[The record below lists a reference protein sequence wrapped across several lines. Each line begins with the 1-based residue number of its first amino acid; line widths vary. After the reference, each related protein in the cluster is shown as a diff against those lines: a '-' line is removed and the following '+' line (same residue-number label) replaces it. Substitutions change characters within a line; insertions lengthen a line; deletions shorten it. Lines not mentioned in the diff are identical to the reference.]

1 MTFNE
6 GMQIDTSTTSSSGGG
21 RGPGRGIAVGGGLG
35 GLLIVVVA
43 LFLGVDP
50 STVIPQQQQ
59 IDTGGVEAPGFDLS
73 QCKTGEDANTDRAV
87 PRGGDGQLGGRRVG
101 SSCCPATRGRT
112 SRLFTGQVDTGCG
125 PATSDVGPFY
135 CPVDQTAYFDTD
147 FFQVLVDQ
155 FGSSG
160 GPLAQEY
167 VVAHEYGHHVQNLK
181 GVLGRAQQDPGQGAT
196 GGGVR
201 TELQAD
207 CYAGVWAHYAAITKQ
222 ESTGVPFLEPLS
234 DKDIADALS
243 AASSVGDDRI
253 QKAADRPGQSRGVDP
268 RLVRATAEV
277 VHRRLPDRRPEQVR
291 HLRDQQPWVG
301 PHGRRRRRRALP
313 RDVRRAGSLRGNR
326 NGHHRPRRRHHR
338 LLPRR
343 GGGPRRR
350 GPMRHCG
357 NSTEPARRRR
367 RPGDDRG
374 DARTTRSC
382 RSKCTTPDWMS
393 AS

>member
-6 GMQIDTSTTSSSGGG
+6 GMQIDTSTTSTSGG
-21 RGPGRGIAVGGGLG
+21 RGPGRGIAIGGGLG

-50 STVIPQQQQ
+50 SSVVSPQQQF
-59 IDTGGVEAPGFDLS
+59 DTGGVEAPGFDLT
-73 QCKTGEDANTDRAV
+73 QCKTGADANRIVQCRVVATGNSVDGV
-87 PRGGDGQLGGRRVG
+87 WEQLLRGYARPQV
-101 SSCCPATRGRT
+101 
-112 SRLFTGQVDTGCG
+112 RLFSGRVDTGCG

-160 GPLAQEY
+160 GPFAQEY
-167 VVAHEYGHHVQNLK
+167 VVAHEFGHHVQNLQ
-181 GVLGRAQQDPGQGAT
+181 GVLGRAQQDPQGAQ

-253 QKAADRPGQSRGVDP
+253 QQAATGRVSPESWTHGSSEQRQKWFTVGYQTGDP
-268 RLVRATAEV
+268 NKCDTFATNN
-277 VHRRLPDRRPEQVR
+277 L
-291 HLRDQQPWVG
+291 G
-301 PHGRRRRRRALP
+301 
-313 RDVRRAGSLRGNR
+313 
-326 NGHHRPRRRHHR
+326 
-338 LLPRR
+338 
-343 GGGPRRR
+343 
-350 GPMRHCG
+350 
-357 NSTEPARRRR
+357 
-367 RPGDDRG
+367 
-374 DARTTRSC
+374 
-382 RSKCTTPDWMS
+382 
-393 AS
+393 